1 MHLDFKNDK
10 EEIFTLG
17 SVSFGFLDKNNIF
30 DKYLQ
35 DNDYYSD
42 IIFCN
47 DVPEELKEL
56 SKDIKTCLNNNLKI
70 RRDIAEK
77 LDGFSEFVKM
87 SNSIK
92 AVIT

>member
-17 SVSFGFLDKNNIF
+17 SVSFGFLNTNNIF
-30 DKYLQ
+30 DKYQQ
-35 DNDYYSD
+35 DNDFYSEA
-42 IIFCN
+42 IFYN
-47 DVPEELKEL
+47 SKAEKLKEL
-56 SKDIKTCLNNNLKI
+56 ARDIKICLSNNPKI
-70 RRDIAEK
+70 REDISKK
-77 LDGFSEFVKM
+77 LNDFSEFVKI